1 MRKQRGKLRKQIQQC
16 LSERQYK
23 NVVSKVK
30 KHCAHIRVRIRKEK
44 VSKLEHL
51 IKKYGKSNINPKVP
65 EELSEFNKCNIF
77 NSDMSANAAE
87 GVEIVLREGEVIN
100 LSDCERAI
108 LARGPGYCLLKSVK
122 DEEFCCCLETA
133 IVKHKWQCLND
144 DEESDPPFLEVPP
157 LSDEEQREADRLSA
171 LAEEMAAESR
181 TPYDDREKVFDLR
194 KQKVTDF
201 KKNSRVILPRAQTSE
216 QESKLEVLRVELQN
230 EHEEWVKTH
239 CDCKSKQILNL
250 TKEEI
255 EGLKS
260 IRLRLVN
267 GELVVLPTDKSG
279 RFALM
284 TLETYI
290 KCGEVHIKEDIE
302 MTVDDLRKKQ

>member
-1 MRKQRGKLRKQIQQC
+1 M
-16 LSERQYK
+16 
-23 NVVSKVK
+23 
-30 KHCAHIRVRIRKEK
+30 
-44 VSKLEHL
+44 
-51 IKKYGKSNINPKVP
+51 
-65 EELSEFNKCNIF
+65 
-77 NSDMSANAAE
+77 
-87 GVEIVLREGEVIN
+87 
-100 LSDCERAI
+100 
-108 LARGPGYCLLKSVK
+108 
-122 DEEFCCCLETA
+122 
-133 IVKHKWQCLND
+133 
-144 DEESDPPFLEVPP
+144 
-157 LSDEEQREADRLSA
+157 
-171 LAEEMAAESR
+171 
-181 TPYDDREKVFDLR
+181 
-194 KQKVTDF
+194 
-201 KKNSRVILPRAQTSE
+201 
-216 QESKLEVLRVELQN
+216 LRVELQN

-302 MTVDDLRKKQ
+302 MTVDDLRDI